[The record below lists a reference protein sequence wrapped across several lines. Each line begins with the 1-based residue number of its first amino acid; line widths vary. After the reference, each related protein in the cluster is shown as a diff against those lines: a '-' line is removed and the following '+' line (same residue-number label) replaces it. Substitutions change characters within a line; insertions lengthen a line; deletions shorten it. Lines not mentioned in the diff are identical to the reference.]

1 MIGGQANIFTKV
13 GNGTTVAIML
23 AGHANVGP
31 LPTLVK
37 KLAPTDTIK
46 AALMPSPTWVST
58 LPTPNIPTITGG
70 NIFTHIG
77 NGLSAA
83 LMIGGQA
90 NIFTKVGNGTTVAIM
105 LAGHA
110 NIFTHV
116 V

>member
-1 MIGGQANIFTKV
+1 MFSA
-13 GNGTTVAIML
+13 
-23 AGHANVGP
+23 
-31 LPTLVK
+31 
-37 KLAPTDTIK
+37 
-46 AALMPSPTWVST
+46 
-58 LPTPNIPTITGG
+58 GG

-110 NIFTHV
+110 NIKH
-116 V
+116 